1 MNSTPRLT
9 SIAGVARALI
19 ATVGVEE
26 GVAILTAQFGWDV
39 AFSAIARLE
48 GPDACSALFRTVE
61 QLLADDLTTD

>member
-1 MNSTPRLT
+1 MSSSPRLS

-39 AFSAIARLE
+39 AFAALARLE
-48 GPDACSALFRTVE
+48 GPDASRALWLAVE
-61 QLLADDLTTD
+61 QLCSGDLPR

>member
-1 MNSTPRLT
+1 MNSSPRLS

-39 AFSAIARLE
+39 TFAAIARLE
-48 GPDACSALFRTVE
+48 GPEAGHALWLAVE
-61 QLLADDLTTD
+61 SLCRDLPR